1 MDRTPRIFAFT
12 ALGLS
17 GLPPTP
23 ASTHEGDGAA
33 DVGDAGFYGR
43 LDVGDY
49 PAPRVIYREPVVER
63 GYTDAG
69 HDPVYVRVPT
79 AHRKH
84 WNRECRR
91 YNACGEPVYFV
102 RDDWYNDVYAPQY
115 RERHERRTDDRNDDQ
130 RDGREDNGNGDR
142 DNNRGGRSN

>member
-1 MDRTPRIFAFT
+1 MDRTSRIFAFT

-17 GLPPTP
+17 GLPPTTTT
-23 ASTHEGDGAA
+23 AHAEDDGGAG
-33 DVGDAGFYGR
+33 VGDAGFYGR

-63 GYTDAG
+63 GYTDA

-115 RERHERRTDDRNDDQ
+115 RERHDRGPDDRNDD
-130 RDGREDNGNGDR
+130 RGNS
-142 DNNRGGRSN
+142 RGGRSN